1 VALLNQA
8 LMQVADTSLPSLM
21 ILVEKTWAYILKEKS
36 QEFEVFNVF
45 NVLFGN
51 NLVA

>member
-1 VALLNQA
+1 
-8 LMQVADTSLPSLM
+8 MQVADTSLPSQT
-21 ILVEKTWAYILKEKS
+21 ILVEKTWTYILKEKS
-36 QEFEVFNVF
+36 QAFDVFNVF